1 MTVDVSVLGK
11 PITFRNG
18 MKAPN
23 VFLKSA
29 MTERLCTYD
38 KKDLEA
44 RGKTTAEYEKLYK
57 VWGEGE
63 IGVIVLGNI
72 PIEREGLEAAKNMI
86 IDKSNTWDAIENL
99 KPVIAASKAHG
110 SLVIG
115 QLTHGGRQVSNEIV
129 DTPVSASD
137 IQCPPMGGM
146 EFGKP
151 RPLREDEIED
161 LIDRWAFGA
170 EALYKAGADGCQLH
184 AAHGYLLSQF
194 LSSRVNKRTDKFGG
208 SLENK
213 SRIVFRVIEEI
224 KKRVDTS
231 KFLISIKMNSADF
244 ADGGLTEEE
253 SRTVAQQLDEAGLDL
268 IELSGGS
275 YESMAFEH
283 KKESTKKREAF
294 FIEFAEKVR
303 PMLKSAVLCTT
314 GGFRSA
320 KAMVDAVNGGATAM
334 IGLARPLCAE
344 PYFCRD
350 ILSGKITEARE
361 NKGDGG
367 ISTGLAIMQ
376 LAAIGAGK
384 DIPDLSDEKT
394 VQKLVNV
401 LMGKGDEDDKPIKDQ
416 ESSSYAGQEKAS

>member
-1 MTVDVSVLGK
+1 
-11 PITFRNG
+11 
-18 MKAPN
+18 
-23 VFLKSA
+23 
-29 MTERLCTYD
+29 
-38 KKDLEA
+38 
-44 RGKTTAEYEKLYK
+44 
-57 VWGEGE
+57 
-63 IGVIVLGNI
+63 
-72 PIEREGLEAAKNMI
+72 
-86 IDKSNTWDAIENL
+86 
-99 KPVIAASKAHG
+99 
-110 SLVIG
+110 
-115 QLTHGGRQVSNEIV
+115 
-129 DTPVSASD
+129 
-137 IQCPPMGGM
+137 
-146 EFGKP
+146 
-151 RPLREDEIED
+151 
-161 LIDRWAFGA
+161 
-170 EALYKAGADGCQLH
+170 
-184 AAHGYLLSQF
+184 
-194 LSSRVNKRTDKFGG
+194 
-208 SLENK
+208 
-213 SRIVFRVIEEI
+213 
-224 KKRVDTS
+224 
-231 KFLISIKMNSADF
+231 
-244 ADGGLTEEE
+244 
-253 SRTVAQQLDEAGLDL
+253 
-268 IELSGGS
+268 
-275 YESMAFEH
+275 MAFEH